1 MAITLNPARQTALV
15 AEVSFSWADLT
26 ANTGEAAINL
36 PSGAVVTGGAFIVDT
51 AVTGTGTNTVKVGD
65 STDDDRYKT
74 GGSATAALS
83 VTGFRYPNG
92 GSVLITLNSGS
103 TSITAGAGRLVVE
116 YIVEGR
122 SNEIQQ

>member
-51 AVTGTGTNTVKVGD
+51 TPVGAGSTAVKVGD
-65 STDDDRYKT
+65 SDDIARYKASGFT
-74 GGSATAALS
+74 TAALS
-83 VTGFRYPNG
+83 VTGFRYPEG
-92 GSVLITLNSGS
+92 GSVLIKLNSGS
-103 TSITAGAGRLVVE
+103 TSITEGAGRLVVE